1 MYGTCL
7 KWLFPELSFS
17 DRWSRG
23 TKTLG
28 TRSYVPQIK
37 ISIYVFWFTILMECN
52 INFMNGRRGLSS
64 QIIWGEFLSNS
75 YHSIWSSFSMILFK
89 KGIFNSWYQHVS
101 GNRRCKANW
110 RHCILLCFVAFCCT
124 FCVMKILIFI
134 LILFKIQY
142 CKKYTQ
148 NIETISKNYY
158 MCIMACS
165 VYKSSCYKIKCYKMM
180 YDY

>member
-1 MYGTCL
+1 MADEDYL
-7 KWLFPELSFS
+7 VRSFEENS
-17 DRWSRG
+17 CQTVITQFD
-23 TKTLG
+23 L
-28 TRSYVPQIK
+28 
-37 ISIYVFWFTILMECN
+37 VFLLIL
-52 INFMNGRRGLSS
+52 L
-64 QIIWGEFLSNS
+64 
-75 YHSIWSSFSMILFK
+75 K
-89 KGIFNSWYQHVS
+89 KGIFNSWYQHFS